1 MTIGDFNITKDL
13 MPSYEIGKD
22 YPLRQ
27 YAFMQGTLQGALAKQ
42 AQLQNP
48 QNGVNTTQN
57 PNAATTQ
64 SSWGGQQ

>member
-1 MTIGDFNITKDL
+1 
-13 MPSYEIGKD
+13 MPSFEIGKD

-27 YAFMQGTLQGALAKQ
+27 YAFMQDTLAGALARQ

-48 QNGVNTTQN
+48 QNGVNTSQN

-64 SSWGGQQ
+64 SSWGGQ